1 MKSRTK
7 KILKRTLISIG
18 IFFGSV
24 LVLLAAAPMLLKDT
38 IKKKVDTEVAKKIDA
53 DVRFDGKK
61 FGLSFFRNFP
71 NLTVSLGDFSIVG
84 RGDFEGDTLASGKA
98 FRLILDPFSLAGE
111 KVKIKGVYLDSPKIL
126 AKVLKSGKANW
137 DIYKSEPEK
146 PEDKKEKPSE
156 FALKIDRW
164 EIENGTI
171 VYDDRSADFKTVLRG
186 VNHSGSGDF
195 TQDIFDL
202 ETDTKIKS
210 ATAEYAGVQ
219 YLNDNRLDLD
229 ATVEVD
235 LPKSKYTFKKNT
247 CRINDFAFGFDGFV
261 RMLSTGGYDTD
272 VKVSAKETRF
282 KNILSLVPGV
292 FTKDFD
298 DLKTNGTLAFDGFVK
313 GIYDKEKM
321 PAFGITVQVKDGM
334 LQYPELPVPVKNIVL
349 NADVRSPQNRM
360 DDMFIDIRRFHMD
373 MGTNPTDA
381 RIKIKGL
388 KRSEIDADVK
398 AALNLADLT
407 KIFPTEGTSLRG
419 IFNITGT
426 AKGVY
431 DSLHFPVVKAF
442 MDLKNGYVKSKRLP
456 APLENVNFQADLNSP
471 TGNAK
476 DAKLRVEN
484 LTMLL
489 DGEPFTAHAFIED
502 FSDYAYNVDA
512 KGIIDLTKLTKIY
525 PISGMKLA
533 GRINADIKTKGRM
546 SDVKAERYDK
556 LPTSGTL
563 SVSNFTYSSSD
574 LPQGL
579 KINKANLTFTPQKAV
594 LSDMQ
599 GYLGKSDVRASGQLD
614 NPIAYFLS
622 KNAKLKGNLTLNSAR
637 FDANEWTGNSS
648 KATAATSPSGVV
660 SSGGTSAT
668 RLPQNIDFQLNSS
681 IGEVK
686 YDNLSLNN
694 LKGNVILR
702 NGTLQL
708 DRVNFNTLGGTMAL
722 NGTYDTRE
730 EKPRFDFDVDISK
743 MAVKEAFGAFNTVQA
758 FAPIAKNV
766 VGEFSTKFKIGGLL
780 GKNMVPIFSSLRGD
794 GLISLK
800 DAMLTNVPFLQK
812 VGELVKISELK
823 NPALRDILM
832 KADIRDGRLHVKPF
846 DVKIGNQTM
855 TVSGSNG
862 IDGSMDYALLLDVP
876 TGTAGT
882 AAASVLAGILK
893 QDVKGLDKVKV
904 GFKIGGTYN
913 NPKVGMT
920 ASAGNALKTTVED
933 NLDKAKQDAEN
944 KVKEEI
950 EKKKA
955 EAEQKLKEEQEKLQK
970 KAEEELKK
978 KADELKKKLGL
989 PVDE

>member
-1 MKSRTK
+1 MKPRTK
-7 KILKRTLISIG
+7 KILKRAIVTVG
-18 IFFGSV
+18 IVFGSM
-24 LVLLAAAPMLLKDT
+24 LVLLAAAPLLLKNV
-38 IKKKVDTEVAKKIDA
+38 IKKKVDAEIAKKVEA
-53 DVRFDGKK
+53 NVYFDGDK

-71 NLTVSLGDFSIVG
+71 NLTVSLGDFSIAG

-98 FRLILDPFSLAGE
+98 FRLILDPFSLASD
-111 KVKIKGVYLDSPKIL
+111 KIKIKGVYLDHPKIL
-126 AKVLKSGKANW
+126 AKVLKNGKANW
-137 DIYKSEPEK
+137 DIYKSEPQK
-146 PEDKKEKPSE
+146 PEEKQQEPAS

-171 VYDDRSADFKTVLRG
+171 VYDDRSLPFRMVLQN
-186 VNHSGSGDF
+186 VDHTGSGDF

-202 ETDTKIKS
+202 VTETTIEK
-210 ATAEYAGVQ
+210 AMAEYDGVR
-219 YLNDNRLDLD
+219 YLNNNRLDLD
-229 ATVEVD
+229 ATVEIDV
-235 LPKSKYTFKKNT
+235 PKSRYTFKKNT
-247 CRINDFAFGFDGFV
+247 CRVNDFVFGFDGFV
-261 RMLSTGGYDTD
+261 RMLSSGGYDTD
-272 VKVSAKETRF
+272 IKISAKETRF
-282 KNILSLVPGV
+282 KNILSLIPGV

-298 DLKTNGTLAFDGFVK
+298 DLKTDGTLAFDGFVK
-313 GIYDKEKM
+313 GVYADDRI
-321 PAFGITVQVKDGM
+321 PAFGLDLRVKDGM

-349 NADVRSPQNRM
+349 DARINSPKDDMDHMLIDVRK
-360 DDMFIDIRRFHMD
+360 FHMD

-381 RIKIKGL
+381 RIKIEGL
-388 KRSEIDADVK
+388 KSSKIDADVK

-407 KIFPTEGTSLRG
+407 KVFPSEGTNLKG
-419 IFNITGT
+419 VFNVSGT
-426 AKGVY
+426 AKGIY
-431 DSLHFPVVKAF
+431 DSLHFPVVKAV
-442 MDLKNGYVKSKRLP
+442 MDLKNGYVKSKSFP
-456 APLENVNFQADLNSP
+456 APLENVNFRASLDNP

-502 FSDYAYNVDA
+502 FSDYAYDVDA
-512 KGIIDLTKLTKIY
+512 KGVIDLTKITKIY

-556 LPTSGTL
+556 LPTSGVL
-563 SVSNFTYSSSD
+563 SVSNFSYSSSD
-574 LPQGL
+574 LPQGF
-579 KINKANLTFTPQKAV
+579 KISKANLSFTPQKAI

-599 GYLGKSDVRASGQLD
+599 GYLGKSDIRASGQLD

-622 KNAKLKGNLTLNSAR
+622 KNSKLKGNLTLNSTR
-637 FDANEWTGNSS
+637 FDANEWTGGPGKASGSS
-648 KATAATSPSGVV
+648 DVAP
-660 SSGGTSAT
+660 SSGGTSTT
-668 RLPQNIDFQLNSS
+668 RLPQNIDFQLNSN

-686 YDNLSLNN
+686 YDNLRLNN
-694 LKGNVILR
+694 LKGNIILR
-702 NGTLQL
+702 NSIMQL
-708 DRVNFNTLGGTMAL
+708 EGVNFNTLGGMMAL
-722 NGTYDTRE
+722 TGTYDTRE
-730 EKPRFDFDVDISK
+730 EQPRFDFDVDISK
-743 MAVKEAFGAFNTVQA
+743 MAVEKAFEAFNTVQA

-766 VGEFSTKFKIGGLL
+766 IGEFSTKFKIGGLL
-780 GKNMVPIFSSLRGD
+780 GKSLTPIFSSLYGD
-794 GLISLK
+794 GFISLK
-800 DAMLTNVPFLQK
+800 DAMLKNVPLLEK
-812 VGELVKISELK
+812 AGELIKISELR

-855 TVSGSNG
+855 NVSGSNG
-862 IDGSMDYALLLDVP
+862 IDGSMDYTLLLDVP

-882 AAASVLAGILK
+882 AAVSALAGILK

-920 ASAGNALKTTVED
+920 AAAGNSLKTSVED
-933 NLDKAKQDAEN
+933 NVDKAKQDLEN
-944 KVKEEI
+944 KAKEEL

-955 EAEQKLKEEQEKLQK
+955 EAEQKLKEEQEKLKK

-978 KADELKKKLGL
+978 KADEWKKKLGL